1 MDNLDQR
8 AQLMLVVPSLRIGG
22 AETVMIRLANEW
34 ASRQRQVELVVCGQ
48 DGPLAERIDP
58 ALRITRLAAPRMAF
72 ALHRLLSV
80 VRRRRPAVVLSTVA
94 HTNLACCL
102 LRPWFPPETQLVVR
116 ETNVAS
122 RRTNQ
127 ISEFA
132 FHAAR
137 QRLLRRADHVIC
149 QSNAMRRVVV
159 HEFQIPRQKQAVIA
173 NPLPPQD
180 VNGHIPNPFAEP
192 NCINLLAAGSFTRKK
207 GFDLLLQAFA
217 KLVQRDT
224 NVRLT
229 LIGEGPQ
236 QNQLLRQCEQIKLN
250 GHVHFLPFQADLAPW
265 YRHADLF
272 VLPSRFEGTPN
283 VLLEAMW
290 HGCPVVA
297 SSHPGGTAELLQ
309 SVGLEERMVTDLSL
323 WDEAWF
329 QPLPAATDERLAAN
343 YAIDTIVDQYES
355 LFAQLSPSW
364 QLTPPRRACK
374 QEGQAA

>member
-34 ASRQRQVELVVCGQ
+34 ASRQHHVELVVCGQ
-48 DGPLAERIDP
+48 DGPLAERIAP
-58 ALRITRLAAPRMAF
+58 AVHVTRLAAPRMAF

-80 VRRRRPAVVLSTVA
+80 IRRRRPAVLLSTVA

-102 LRPWFPPETQLVVR
+102 LRSWFPPKTKLVIR

-122 RRTNQ
+122 RRTNRM
-127 ISEFA
+127 SEFA

-137 QRLLRRADHVIC
+137 KQLLRRADHVIC
-149 QSNAMRRVVV
+149 QSDAMRRDVG
-159 HEFQIPRQKQAVIA
+159 HEFQIPPQSQSVIA
-173 NPLPPQD
+173 NPLPRRD
-180 VNGHIPNPFAEP
+180 IYGHIANPFAEP
-192 NCINLLAAGSFTRKK
+192 NCRNLLAAGSLTRKK

-217 KLVQRDT
+217 KLVQRDR

-236 QNQLLRQCEQIKLN
+236 RNQLLGQCEQTKLN
-250 GHVHFLPFQADLAPW
+250 GYVHFLPFQADLAPW
-265 YRHADLF
+265 YCHADLF

-297 SSHPGGTAELLQ
+297 RSHPGGTSELLQ
-309 SVGLEERMVTDLSL
+309 SAGLEERMASNLSD

-329 QPLPAATDERLAAN
+329 QPLPAGTDQRLASN
-343 YAIDTIVDQYES
+343 YAIDTIADQYEL
-355 LFAQLSPSW
+355 LFSALSPAW
-364 QLTPPRRACK
+364 QSIPQRRVCNS
-374 QEGQAA
+374 EGQAA

>member
-1 MDNLDQR
+1 MDKLDQR

-80 VRRRRPAVVLSTVA
+80 IRRRRPAVLLSTVA

-102 LRPWFPPETQLVVR
+102 LRPWFPPETKLVIR
-116 ETNVAS
+116 ETNVAT

-127 ISEFA
+127 MSEFA

-137 QRLLRRADHVIC
+137 KQLLRRADHVIC
-149 QSNAMRRVVV
+149 QSDAMRRDVG

-173 NPLPPQD
+173 NPLPPRF
-180 VNGHIPNPFAEP
+180 VAGHIANPFAEP
-192 NCINLLAAGSFTRKK
+192 NCTNLLAAGSFTHKK

-217 KLVQRDT
+217 ILVQRDT

-236 QNQLLRQCEQIKLN
+236 RNQLVGQCEQAKLN
-250 GHVHFLPFQADLAPW
+250 GHVHFLPYQADLAPW

-297 SSHPGGTAELLQ
+297 SSHPGGTSELLQ
-309 SVGLEERMVTDLSL
+309 SVDLEDRMVSNLSD

-329 QPLPAATDERLAAN
+329 QPLPAATDERLAGN
-343 YAIDTIVDQYES
+343 YAIDTIVNQYES
-355 LFAQLSPSW
+355 LFTQLSRTW
-364 QLTPPRRACK
+364 HCVPRRRAGK